1 WVRAGR
7 RVQARRAGESG
18 DEAIRGSKEGGGDA
32 VMERPTTFEDAL
44 DCILAEMRAVMIE
57 RQLKYGSENIL
68 DCGKAG
74 IAVRMSDKAARL
86 RNAWLNGRGTGAT
99 DESIED
105 TLIDAANYAVIG
117 LMLGRGW
124 WGLPMEAEEP

>member
-1 WVRAGR
+1 
-7 RVQARRAGESG
+7 
-18 DEAIRGSKEGGGDA
+18 
-32 VMERPTTFEDAL
+32 MERPTTFEDAL

-57 RQLKYGSENIL
+57 RQLKYGSTNIL
-68 DCGKAG
+68 DCGRAG
-74 IAVRMSDKAARL
+74 IAVRLSDKAARL
-86 RNAWLNGRGTGAT
+86 RHAWLDGRGVDAP

-117 LMLGRGW
+117 LLLRRDW

>member
-1 WVRAGR
+1 MDKPR
-7 RVQARRAGESG
+7 S
-18 DEAIRGSKEGGGDA
+18 
-32 VMERPTTFEDAL
+32 FEDAL
-44 DCILAEMRAVMIE
+44 DAILAEMRAVMIE
-57 RQLKYGSENIL
+57 RQLKYGPENIL

-99 DESIED
+99 DESVED

-124 WGLPMEAEEP
+124 WGLPMEGEDA